1 MTAAAKVSDM
11 TIDELRELIREVVG
25 GAERPTRVDVKKTPA
40 VRRKPPAEA
49 YEYVRRLRRRKGLDE

>member
-1 MTAAAKVSDM
+1 MTAVAKVSDL
-11 TIDELRELIREVVG
+11 TVDELRELIREVVG
-25 GAERPTRVDVKKTPA
+25 GRKVDAPKKPA